1 MAINVKKILKTI
13 ATITCFEA
21 IAGFIVIIVLIAG
34 VMTIMSKTGY
44 NLFLS
49 IPLCVLFVFIVMY
62 FYWKIEKKVVN
73 IFRTKGS
80 IE

>member
-1 MAINVKKILKTI
+1 MPDKTKKIIKII

-21 IAGFIVIIVLIAG
+21 IVGFVVVIALIVG

-49 IPLCVLFVFIVMY
+49 IPACIIFVLVVM
-62 FYWKIEKKVVN
+62 FAYWKIEKKVSN
-73 IFRTKGS
+73 YFKTK
-80 IE
+80 